1 MNHGDLTAKVAP
13 SLESVHE
20 VKLEAL
26 LHDLL
31 RKEGRL
37 QAART
42 LGVNYKTVALSI
54 DSGRL
59 LVHAGDPHEVAART
73 ARRRRI

>member
-1 MNHGDLTAKVAP
+1 MNHGDLTAEVAS

-37 QAART
+37 RAART
-42 LGVNYKTVALSI
+42 PRVNYETIARSTQRGIRKAL
-54 DSGRL
+54 
-59 LVHAGDPHEVAART
+59 
-73 ARRRRI
+73 RIHIG

>member
-1 MNHGDLTAKVAP
+1 MDHGDLTAKLAP

-31 RKEGRL
+31 RKEGMLR
-37 QAART
+37 AART
-42 LGVNYKTVALSI
+42 LGVN
-54 DSGRL
+54 
-59 LVHAGDPHEVAART
+59 
-73 ARRRRI
+73 

>member
-20 VKLEAL
+20 VKLEAP

-31 RKEGRL
+31 KKEGRL
-37 QAART
+37 RAART
-42 LGVNYKTVALSI
+42 LGVNYKSE
-54 DSGRL
+54 SQEPSRM
-59 LVHAGDPHEVAART
+59 
-73 ARRRRI
+73 RRGGIP